1 MRPIL
6 RLGSFGTD
14 VRDLQGLLN
23 GRPSTLPRLDVDG
36 AFGPRTGARVREFQ
50 ASQRLSADGV
60 VGNNTWNA
68 LLGGPGAATGA
79 GWSSGGGSATSAGA
93 GGSSAGTQNNS
104 SMDPSN
110 GVANMSAPTPGVSP
124 GTEDAARERIRQI
137 ALAELST
144 YGWNAGDK
152 PNVNNPRIA
161 AKLCADR
168 TTRARQGGKHLTE
181 IFTGAGVNASR
192 CPTISEQAEKM
203 YQRQYTASERNNTD
217 IVSWC
222 GIFSLYCHRMAGLK
236 LSGWPLKYSVGG
248 KVGANDEYRIKPANK
263 PPKVGDIGVVEP
275 TGLNHHFVIVGVEGT
290 TLQTVDGNSGLFSEI
305 VGKTCTLSGVQGKSG
320 YFLEPIWERVL

>member
-6 RLGSFGTD
+6 RLGSFGSD

-23 GRPSTLPRLDVDG
+23 TKLTTLPRLDVDG

-50 ASQRLSADGV
+50 ASQRLAADGV

-68 LLGGPGAATGA
+68 LLGGPGAASGS
-79 GWSSGGGSATSAGA
+79 GWSSASGSTNSGGGGAGA
-93 GGSSAGTQNNS
+93 GAQSQSSFDPASSAAS
-104 SMDPSN
+104 IP
-110 GVANMSAPTPGVSP
+110 APTPGVSP
-124 GTEDAARERIRQI
+124 GTEDAARERIRQV
-137 ALAELST
+137 ALAELNT
-144 YGWNAGDK
+144 YGWGPSEK
-152 PNVNNPRIA
+152 PGVNNPRIA
-161 AKLCADR
+161 AKICADR
-168 TTRARQGGKHLTE
+168 ATRARQGGKHLTE
-181 IFTGAGVNASR
+181 IFTGAGVSAAR
-192 CPTISEQAEKM
+192 CPTISVEAEKM
-203 YQRQYTASERNNTD
+203 YQRSYTAAERNNTD

-222 GIFSLYCHRMAGLK
+222 GIFSLYCHKMAGLR

-248 KVGANDEYRIKPANK
+248 KVGAKDEYRIKLANK

-275 TGLNHHFVIVGVEGT
+275 TGLNHHFVIVGVDGT

-305 VGKTCTLSGVQGKSG
+305 IGKTYTLATVQGKSG